1 MKYIMN
7 NFHIMKFILDFITGQ
22 CTTALIVYVI
32 YKEMKIRKR
41 QTANSTFTFAQVLC
55 DGPDH

>member
-1 MKYIMN
+1 MASSVGT
-7 NFHIMKFILDFITGQ
+7 NFGENEKL
-22 CTTALIVYVI
+22 TTALIVYVI

-41 QTANSTFTFAQVLC
+41 QTANSTFTFAQALC

>member
-1 MKYIMN
+1 MN
-7 NFHIMKFILDFITGQ
+7 RSVRGHGLFCKHFGENEKL
-22 CTTALIVYVI
+22 TTALIVYVI

-41 QTANSTFTFAQVLC
+41 QTANSTFTFAQALC